1 MTNLMKIIGGLL
13 LAFLSVVLVSSANAD
28 SLYKVGKT
36 GSPYTP
42 EKSFRVGDIIT
53 VLIVESSTAQ
63 HKAGTNSNVSDDFG
77 VKFVHTLERLNPLI
91 GPSSAVSGDLSQR
104 YGGLGSTQR
113 ESNIQAKIAAEVTE
127 VMENGNLRI
136 EGKHTVRVN
145 DENQEILVAGVVRSK
160 DVTITNTIYSYQV
173 ADADVSIKGTG
184 TVQEAEAPGWF
195 TRILNWLF

>member
-1 MTNLMKIIGGLL
+1 MRDRARASGLVLALL
-13 LAFLSVVLVSSANAD
+13 LFLGLATAAGSD
-28 SLYKVGKT
+28 SLYKVGQT

-53 VLIVESSTAQ
+53 VLVVESSSAQ

-91 GPSSAVSGDLSQR
+91 GPSSSVNGDLSQK
-104 YGGLGSTQR
+104 YGGTGSTQR

-145 DENQEILVAGVVRSK
+145 DENQEILVSGVVRSK

-173 ADADVSIKGTG
+173 ADADISIKGSG